1 MSNKSSVLKLF
12 NNHLLEFID
21 DVILIF
27 PDDINIKTGKTVLEG
42 LKKVNPKS
50 IIVSWY
56 ECITLVYNKEIE
68 QGDFNFFENKDYA
81 QDISNRNITG
91 QSNNKVLQA
100 INDIKIKVKTTSHRN
115 KNKTMKYIQNL
126 TKMSKIYFN

>member
-27 PDDINIKTGKTVLEG
+27 PDDVNIKTGKTVLEG

-56 ECITLVYNKEIE
+56 ECITLVYIKEIE
-68 QGDFNFFENKDYA
+68 QGDFDFFENKDYT
-81 QDISNRNITG
+81 QDVNNRNISG
-91 QSNNKVLQA
+91 QSNNKVIKA
-100 INDIKIKVKTTSHRN
+100 IDDIKKKIKTTSDSN

>member
-1 MSNKSSVLKLF
+1 MSSKSSVLKLF

-81 QDISNRNITG
+81 EDINNRNISG
-91 QSNNKVLQA
+91 HSNNKVLQA
-100 INDIKIKVKTTSHRN
+100 INDIKIKVKTTSDSN

-126 TKMSKIYFN
+126 TKMSKLYFN